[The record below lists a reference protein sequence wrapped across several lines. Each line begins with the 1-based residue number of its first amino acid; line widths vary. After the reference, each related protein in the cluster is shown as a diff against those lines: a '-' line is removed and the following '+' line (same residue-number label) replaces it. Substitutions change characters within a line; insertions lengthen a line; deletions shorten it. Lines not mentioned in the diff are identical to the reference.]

1 MQDRKHNPFYV
12 IPGPA
17 IQDALLSATT
27 EVVDAVRR
35 AYELHAAAQTI
46 NPDSYFL
53 QFPQKPTARI
63 IALPAY
69 LGGEFDL
76 AGLKWIS
83 SFPENRTRRLA
94 RASGVLVLNDYE
106 TGFPSACLEASAI
119 SAMRTA
125 ASAALAADALTPWAG
140 WTATT
145 LGVIGCGL
153 IARTTLLMFARLG
166 WQIESLAVFDLD
178 AARAEQFGESVGAK
192 IGASAATA
200 AMDEV
205 IQRADLLLLTTTAGS
220 PHISEA
226 QWFAHGPTVLHLS
239 LRDLAVPLV
248 LDAQNIVDDV
258 DHCLKASTSLH
269 LAEQQV
275 KHRHFVDGTLAEL
288 MAGAIKPDRGRT
300 RIFSPFGMG
309 ILDLAVG
316 HLVLDRCRE
325 NGSAIEVDGFF
336 PDFED

>member
-1 MQDRKHNPFYV
+1 MTPPFHV

-17 IQDALLSATT
+17 IENVLMSATT
-27 EVVDAVRR
+27 EVVEAVRR
-35 AYELHAAAQTI
+35 AYELHAAAQSI

-53 QFPQKPTARI
+53 QFPHKPTVRI

-69 LGGEFDL
+69 LGGEFDR

-83 SFPENRTRRLA
+83 SFPDNRQKQLA
-94 RASGVLVLNDYE
+94 RASGVLILNDYE
-106 TGFPSACLEASAI
+106 TGFPVACLEASVI

-140 WTATT
+140 RTAKTF
-145 LGVIGCGL
+145 GVIGCGL
-153 IARTTLLMFARLG
+153 IARTTLRLFSRLG
-166 WQIESLAVFDLD
+166 WRIDHLAVCDFDTD
-178 AARAEQFGESVGAK
+178 RATQFGQS
-192 IGASAATA
+192 IGAEIGATA
-200 AMDEV
+200 SPVAMDET
-205 IQRADLLLLTTTAGS
+205 IQRADVLLLTTTAGS
-220 PHISEA
+220 PHIADA

-239 LRDLAVPLV
+239 LRDLAVPLI
-248 LDAQNIVDDV
+248 LQAQNIVDDV

-275 KHRHFVDGTLAEL
+275 KHRRFVDGTLADV
-288 MAGAIKPDRGRT
+288 MAGAVRPDRERA

-316 HLVLDRCRE
+316 HLVLDRCRAD
-325 NGSAIEVDGFF
+325 GSAIAVNDFF
-336 PDFED
+336 PTFEG